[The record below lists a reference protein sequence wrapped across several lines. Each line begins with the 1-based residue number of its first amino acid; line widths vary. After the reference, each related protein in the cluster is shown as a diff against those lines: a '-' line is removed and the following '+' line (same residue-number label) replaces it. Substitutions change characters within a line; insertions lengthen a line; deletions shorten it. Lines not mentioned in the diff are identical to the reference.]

1 MYSWIERDTSYSS
14 YSLKADAT
22 LFNENLQIKPAYYAI
37 EIVLNFLLTVNYLK
51 TLHYLSV

>member
-1 MYSWIERDTSYSS
+1 MYSWIERDTSYIS

-37 EIVLNFLLTVNYLK
+37 EIALYKLLVNR
-51 TLHYLSV
+51 